1 MLPIRP
7 LHFHNS
13 YPCLPSISSKKK
25 KKPHSPRLKNTLLPP
40 RLPLL
45 LPRSLT
51 VPKRKPA
58 RPLIRTRSLAHAACV
73 LSKQQ
78 RPGAKAEQRR
88 IAHHPRRESKVPP
101 AHQLRVQVESSHS
114 LESHGD
120 GSRSFAQLVARRLAR
135 FARRRAG
142 VFAAAAVALFAA
154 ARGGAGGGCGGRLG
168 ADGDYA
174 GEDQVGGCE
183 G

>member
-1 MLPIRP
+1 MLPLCTIHLFFGRSILIIVYQMFPIRSF
-7 LHFHNS
+7 HFHNA
-13 YPCLPSISSKKK
+13 YPCLPSNSSKKK
-25 KKPHSPRLKNTLLPP
+25 KKPRSPRLKNTLLPP

-51 VPKRKPA
+51 VPKRKST
-58 RPLIRTRSLAHAACV
+58 RPLIRTRSLAHAARI

-78 RPGAKAEQRR
+78 RPSAKAEQCR

-101 AHQLRVQVESSHS
+101 AHQLRVKVERRHG
-114 LESHGD
+114 LESHGHC
-120 GSRSFAQLVARRLAR
+120 SRSFAQLVARRLAG

-154 ARGGAGGGCGGRLG
+154 ARGRAGGK
-168 ADGDYA
+168 
-174 GEDQVGGCE
+174 
-183 G
+183 

>member
-1 MLPIRP
+1 MLTLCTIHLFFGRSILITVYQTLPIRP
-7 LHFHNS
+7 LHFHDS
-13 YPCLPSISSKKK
+13 YPCLPSYSSKKK

-58 RPLIRTRSLAHAACV
+58 RPLIRTRSLAHAARI

-78 RPGAKAEQRR
+78 RPSTKAEQRR
-88 IAHHPRRESKVPP
+88 IAHHSRRESKVPP
-101 AHQLRVQVESSHS
+101 AHQLRVKVESRHG
-114 LESHGD
+114 LERYGD
-120 GSRSFAQLVARRLAR
+120 GRSGFAQLIARRLAGL
-135 FARRRAG
+135 ARRRAG

-154 ARGGAGGGCGGRLG
+154 ARGGAGGG
-168 ADGDYA
+168 
-174 GEDQVGGCE
+174 
-183 G
+183 